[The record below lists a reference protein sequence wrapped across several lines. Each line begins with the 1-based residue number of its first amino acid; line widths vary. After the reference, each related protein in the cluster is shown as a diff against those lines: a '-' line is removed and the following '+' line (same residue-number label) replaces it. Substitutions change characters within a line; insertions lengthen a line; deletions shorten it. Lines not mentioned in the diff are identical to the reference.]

1 VTEVVQRARVISLR
15 LVLRRAIATNAI
27 SPIEMRGQSDWEL
40 VSGSRG
46 SFIELYWQ
54 GLHPDADHRVDLL
67 RCGMTR
73 SEGAQLTDGVDAMHL
88 VPVQRLG
95 VRGGLTGAAT

>member
-1 VTEVVQRARVISLR
+1 MRPVRFWE
-15 LVLRRAIATNAI
+15 
-27 SPIEMRGQSDWEL
+27 PI
-40 VSGSRG
+40 SGSRR
-46 SFIELYWQ
+46 SCIELYCLS
-54 GLHPDADHRVDLL
+54 LHPDADHRLDLL